1 MPQNSYTYDNLTLLK
16 DAGAVTATGA
26 ATVATVPRV
35 LDLGAANIGS
45 VKAIVDVSAMDTA
58 DTNETYRVS
67 IQGSND
73 ITFATGVFELGSLL
87 IGGTGRSEIPFSN
100 IQAGVTYRYVREL
113 HTLAGTTPS
122 INFTAF
128 IAKD

>member
-1 MPQNSYTYDNLTLLK
+1 MPQNSYTYDNLLLLK

-26 ATVATVPRV
+26 GTVGGQARV
-35 LDLGAANIGS
+35 LDLGPANLGDAR
-45 VKAIVDVSAMDTA
+45 AIVDVSVMDTA
-58 DTNETYRVS
+58 DSNETYRVS

-73 ITFATGVFELGSLL
+73 ITFATGVAELGSVL
-87 IGGTGRSEIPFSN
+87 ISGTGRSEIPFSN
-100 IQAGVTYRYVREL
+100 VQAGVTYRYAREY

-122 INFTAF
+122 INYTAF